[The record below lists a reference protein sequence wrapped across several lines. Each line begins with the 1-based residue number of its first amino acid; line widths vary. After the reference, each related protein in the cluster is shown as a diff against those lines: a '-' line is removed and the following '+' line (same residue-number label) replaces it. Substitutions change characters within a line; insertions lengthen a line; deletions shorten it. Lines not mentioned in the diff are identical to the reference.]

1 MAKPELRAAA
11 RELRQLGHTY
21 DEIANKLAV
30 SKSSVSLW
38 VRDIARVDTSEL
50 ARQRREHVKAM
61 AEARWSGHRQQRDER
76 RAAVRSAAAATVT
89 DLSRAELLRLGAL
102 IYWCEGTKAKA
113 WRQQGQYVIFTNSDP
128 MLIDVF
134 LCFLRAAGVG
144 DERLQFRVSIHES
157 ADVDA
162 AVMWWAR
169 RVGVPPSDFLPTTL
183 KRHNPKTARLNT
195 ADDYRGCLV
204 VRVRR
209 SQDLYWTIEGLV
221 QGTHRAA
228 GGTVPSEV
236 GSAVPG

>member
-38 VRDIARVDTSEL
+38 VRDIARVDTPER

-76 RAAVRSAAAATVT
+76 RAAVRSAAADTVT
-89 DLSRAELLRLGAL
+89 DLSREELLRLGAL
-102 IYWCEGTKAKA
+102 IYWCEGTKAKT
-113 WRQQGQYVIFTNSDP
+113 WREQGQYVIFTNSDP
-128 MLIDVF
+128 TLIDVF
-134 LCFLRAAGVG
+134 LSFLRAAGVS
-144 DERLQFRVSIHES
+144 DERLQFRVSIHED

-162 AVMWWAR
+162 AVTWWAAQ
-169 RVGVPPSDFLPTTL
+169 VGVPPSDLLPTTL
-183 KRHNPKTARLNT
+183 KRHNPRTVRLNT
-195 ADDYRGCLV
+195 GGGYRGCLV

-209 SQDLYWTIEGLV
+209 SRELYWMIEGLV
-221 QGTHRAA
+221 HGVHRIAA
-228 GGTVPSEV
+228 GTAPSEV
-236 GSAVPG
+236 GRAGPG